1 MKMRHLIVALNA
13 IGRCKSITTQFELYC
28 VLMFEK
34 GAKMSTQIP
43 AGLIL
48 GTCVLCGS
56 EFRAVSDIE
65 LSESEEFWFRGRG
78 DQHQYL
84 SISKLTYLLVMGWLV
99 LGRSKEI
106 WSGFVK
112 DHAGVD
118 LQEYVQSATCP
129 TCFPSDTSSDSP
141 RRPYKP
147 DLEEDLDDEPPTKV
161 QSLLIKSS
169 GDSKRV
175 WVSDEMLAS
184 DVLQCDDVEYY
195 YDRDNGVF
203 VYFSLDAVRN
213 SSLPNVYG
221 SALSN
226 SYVAGDCLVISDLD
240 SDLNRRSDYTDLTN
254 DWFDPAF
261 FKMIKRC
268 NTDKDALRFLQQHK
282 P

>member
-1 MKMRHLIVALNA
+1 MKMLHLIVALNA
-13 IGRCKSITTQFELYC
+13 VGRCKSITTQFELYC
-28 VLMFEK
+28 VLKLEK
-34 GAKMSTQIP
+34 GTKMSTKIP

-48 GTCVLCGS
+48 GTCVLCAR
-56 EFRAVSDIE
+56 EFRVVPNIK
-65 LSESEEFWFRGRG
+65 LSESEEFWFKGEGNR
-78 DQHQYL
+78 HQYL
-84 SISKLTYLLVMGWLV
+84 STSRLTYLLVMGWLV
-99 LGRSKEI
+99 LGKSLDV
-106 WSGFVK
+106 WNGFVTG
-112 DHAGVD
+112 HAGAN
-118 LQEYVQSATCP
+118 LQEYAQSATCP
-129 TCFPSDTSSDSP
+129 TCFPSDTTSDSS
-141 RRPYKP
+141 RRPSKP
-147 DLEEDLDDEPPTKV
+147 DSKLGLDDNPTAKV
-161 QSLLIKSS
+161 QSLLIKSN

-175 WVSDEMLAS
+175 LMSDKMLAS
-184 DVLQCDDVEYY
+184 DVLRCDDIEYY

>member
-1 MKMRHLIVALNA
+1 
-13 IGRCKSITTQFELYC
+13 
-28 VLMFEK
+28 
-34 GAKMSTQIP
+34 
-43 AGLIL
+43 
-48 GTCVLCGS
+48 
-56 EFRAVSDIE
+56 
-65 LSESEEFWFRGRG
+65 
-78 DQHQYL
+78 
-84 SISKLTYLLVMGWLV
+84 MGWLV

-112 DHAGVD
+112 SHAGVD
-118 LQEYVQSATCP
+118 LQEFVQSATCP
-129 TCFPSDTSSDSP
+129 TCFPSDTTSDSSRKP
-141 RRPYKP
+141 FKP
-147 DLEEDLDDEPPTKV
+147 DSEEELDDDPPAKV
-161 QSLLIKSS
+161 QSLLIKSN

-175 WVSDEMLAS
+175 WVSDETLAS

-261 FKMIKRC
+261 FQMIKRC

>member
-1 MKMRHLIVALNA
+1 MYSK
-13 IGRCKSITTQFELYC
+13 
-28 VLMFEK
+28 
-34 GAKMSTQIP
+34 IP

-48 GTCVLCGS
+48 GSCVLCAT
-56 EFRAVSDIE
+56 EFRVVPDENKSGNEELWFAGRNEFHPFLGVSRLI
-65 LSESEEFWFRGRG
+65 
-78 DQHQYL
+78 
-84 SISKLTYLLVMGWLV
+84 YLLVMGWLV
-99 LGRSKEI
+99 LGRPKEV
-106 WSGFVK
+106 WNGFVK

-129 TCFPSDTSSDSP
+129 TCFPSDTTSDSS
-141 RRPYKP
+141 RRPSQP
-147 DLEEDLDDEPPTKV
+147 DSEEDLDDDPPTKV
-161 QSLLIKSS
+161 QSLLIKSN

-175 WVSDEMLAS
+175 WVSDEILAS
-184 DVLQCDDVEYY
+184 DILRCDDVEYY

-213 SSLPNVYG
+213 SSVPNVYG
-221 SALSN
+221 SALCN

-268 NTDKDALRFLQQHK
+268 NTDKDAVAVLMRHK